1 MPVIHVEM
9 YAGRTVEQKR
19 ALVKELTDGF
29 IKTCGSKPEYV
40 TIVITDVASSDW
52 ATAGVLAMDLT
63 PNK

>member
-29 IKTCGSKPEYV
+29 VKTCGSTPEQV
-40 TIVITDVASSDW
+40 IVVINDVAKSDW
-52 ATAGVLAMDLT
+52 ATAGVLAMDAT
-63 PNK
+63 PKK